1 MSRRSKDHRERSG
14 ITVSDIDDDDNKIKR
29 AARSRF
35 LRDKDMWLKKI
46 FEDRKLRP
54 TDKNIA
60 WAISSFLNADSRQA
74 FPSHKRLSQMC
85 AVSIRTSEYATG
97 NLEAAGYL
105 TVSRMANCNNRY
117 EMTLP
122 NHVAVP
128 QPVAVADDWEDEGVP
143 HDVAGGTATH
153 CGSVPHSIAPEPLT
167 EPITEPFIGDA
178 PPSASPT
185 EKDNLGGKEGAG
197 GGRPF
202 SPTNRGPEKFSMD
215 SFRAE
220 MAARRTANE

>member
-1 MSRRSKDHRERSG
+1 MTDL
-14 ITVSDIDDDDNKIKR
+14 DDDDDKSKR

-46 FEDRKLRP
+46 FEDQKLRP

-74 FPSHKRLSQMC
+74 FPSHKRLARMC

-128 QPVAVADDWEDEGVP
+128 QPVAVADDWDDEGVP
-143 HDVAGGTATH
+143 HHVAGGTAKD
-153 CGSVPHSIAPEPLT
+153 CGSVPHPIAPEPLT
-167 EPITEPFIGDA
+167 ELCTEPFIGSVA

-185 EKDNLGGKEGAG
+185 EKANLEGKEGVG
-197 GGRPF
+197 EQEPIKF

-215 SFRAE
+215 AFRAE
-220 MAARRTANE
+220 MEARRAAANG

>member
-1 MSRRSKDHRERSG
+1 V
-14 ITVSDIDDDDNKIKR
+14 TDILDDDDKSKR
-29 AARSRF
+29 AVRSSF

-74 FPSHKRLSQMC
+74 FPSHKRLAQMC

-105 TVSRMANCNNRY
+105 TVSRMANRNNRY

-128 QPVAVADDWEDEGVP
+128 QSVAVADDWEDEGVP

-167 EPITEPFIGDA
+167 EPTTEPFIGDA

-185 EKDNLGGKEGAG
+185 EKVNSEGKEGVAE
-197 GGRPF
+197 GRPF
-202 SPTNRGPEKFSMD
+202 SPTNRGPEKFSWD
-215 SFRAE
+215 LFRAE
-220 MAARRTANE
+220 MEARRAAAKG